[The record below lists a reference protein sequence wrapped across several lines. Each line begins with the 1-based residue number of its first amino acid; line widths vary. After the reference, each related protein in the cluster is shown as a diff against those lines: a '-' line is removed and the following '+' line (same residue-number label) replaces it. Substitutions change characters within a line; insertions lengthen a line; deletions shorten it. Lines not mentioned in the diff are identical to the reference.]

1 MRGYFVFPIT
11 TKYNESAGVPQN
23 VVLVTCDSESE
34 DLWNTILNKIFR
46 VYQMENRKSKGYEHT
61 PFSFFT
67 VRTTLDSRY
76 FYEDLDERLKHG
88 SVIIS

>member
-46 VYQMENRKSKGYEHT
+46 VYQMENR
-61 PFSFFT
+61 
-67 VRTTLDSRY
+67 
-76 FYEDLDERLKHG
+76 ERKKKKKKDINTHPSAFLLLG
-88 SVIIS
+88 RLLIPVIFMKTWTRG